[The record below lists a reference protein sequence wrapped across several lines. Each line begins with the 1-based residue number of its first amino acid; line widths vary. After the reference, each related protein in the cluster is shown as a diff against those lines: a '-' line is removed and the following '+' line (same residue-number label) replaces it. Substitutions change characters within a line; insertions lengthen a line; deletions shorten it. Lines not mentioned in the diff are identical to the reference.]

1 MAPPV
6 IKYSNYTYRT
16 TQGSITKQNRKPTR
30 ERGRRKQRARMRA
43 VAKARS
49 AAADGAPPYVQEW
62 DRVKE
67 EGDEKSPGTLYSWA
81 EWDSDEEDA
90 PADAM
95 ERCIIGLSWD
105 AGIAEM
111 RKHFDRCVFKRTK
124 RRAAEARKLA
134 AVMALNELSLLLVE
148 ISLPLDVIRR
158 IVHVMPSFK
167 YVYSPGPRRQ
177 REEALRVEET
187 RKREEALRTAD
198 IFARAYAFARS

>member
-6 IKYSNYTYRT
+6 ITSSNYTYRT
-16 TQGSITKQNRKPTR
+16 TQVSITKQNCNPTR

-134 AVMALNELSLLLVE
+134 AVMALNEMF
-148 ISLPLDVIRR
+148 LPLDVIRR

>member
-1 MAPPV
+1 
-6 IKYSNYTYRT
+6 
-16 TQGSITKQNRKPTR
+16 
-30 ERGRRKQRARMRA
+30 MRA

-134 AVMALNELSLLLVE
+134 AVMALNEMF
-148 ISLPLDVIRR
+148 LPLDVIRR

>member
-6 IKYSNYTYRT
+6 ITSSNYTYRT
-16 TQGSITKQNRKPTR
+16 TQVSITKQNRNPTR

-105 AGIAEM
+105 AGIVEM

-134 AVMALNELSLLLVE
+134 AVMALNEMF
-148 ISLPLDVIRR
+148 LPLDVIRR

>member
-6 IKYSNYTYRT
+6 ITSSNYTYRT
-16 TQGSITKQNRKPTR
+16 TQVSITKQNRNPTR

-134 AVMALNELSLLLVE
+134 AVMALNEMF
-148 ISLPLDVIRR
+148 LPLDVIRR